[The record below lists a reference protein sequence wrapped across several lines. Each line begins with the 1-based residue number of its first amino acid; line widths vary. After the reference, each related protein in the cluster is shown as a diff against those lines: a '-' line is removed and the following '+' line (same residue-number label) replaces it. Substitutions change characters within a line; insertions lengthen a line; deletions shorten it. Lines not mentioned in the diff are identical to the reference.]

1 MRRGWLVLFVF
12 FPCSSGLLG
21 QTIQGKLL
29 EAGSDRPILLGRVS
43 LLTGGGVVVDRT
55 FTDEEGAF
63 AVWSPEPGSFFLRAE
78 AIGYASRVDGVFEL
92 GEWGVLTVEFRLVRN
107 PIPLDT
113 LTISAEPRVTKLALL
128 GFYSRQRAGFGRFLG
143 PEDIRKRPAFD
154 ATDYLRNIPRVR
166 IRHRARGGSEVLI
179 RGASSISLGG
189 DGLCRPKVVVDG
201 NEVFRGGREAAVLDE
216 VVTPFEIS
224 AIEVYRG
231 PSEIPLQFGGLRSP
245 CGLILIWTK

>member
-78 AIGYASRVDGVFEL
+78 AIGYASRVDGVFE
-92 GEWGVLTVEFRLVRN
+92 
-107 PIPLDT
+107 
-113 LTISAEPRVTKLALL
+113 LALL